1 VTFEKQIEAHND
13 LISIM
18 DKDAKSKNHDST
30 SQWDGLGMQQTPP
43 ITSSVVNFIGNTPIM
58 RLQVKLNGQAYST
71 YAKLEFMNPSGSV
84 KDRIAKYMIESAEK
98 RGILKSDSIIVE
110 ATSGN
115 TGIALAMVAAAKG
128 YRMVVFMPEH
138 MSKERIRL
146 MESLGADVCL
156 TPKEGGFEGA
166 VKKTEEIAKEKP
178 NVYLT
183 KQFSNEENVIAHF
196 QTTGAEIVEQV
207 KEKIDA
213 FVAGVGTGGTLF
225 GVGRALRK
233 VNPDVKLVA
242 VEPAES
248 AVLSGETAIHDHKIA
263 GIGDGFIPQ
272 IVKMDELDFVA
283 RVKSDDAVEMSK
295 RLSRQFGLM
304 VGISSG
310 ANILGVIQT
319 LERIGRNKV
328 VATVLPDRTE
338 RYFSTDLYVVYEH
351 LVRRCGPSCE
361 CIFA

>member
-1 VTFEKQIEAHND
+1 
-13 LISIM
+13 
-18 DKDAKSKNHDST
+18 
-30 SQWDGLGMQQTPP
+30 
-43 ITSSVVNFIGNTPIM
+43 
-58 RLQVKLNGQAYST
+58 VKL
-71 YAKLEFMNPSGSV
+71 
-84 KDRIAKYMIESAEK
+84 I
-98 RGILKSDSIIVE
+98 
-110 ATSGN
+110 
-115 TGIALAMVAAAKG
+115 
-128 YRMVVFMPEH
+128 
-138 MSKERIRL
+138 
-146 MESLGADVCL
+146 
-156 TPKEGGFEGA
+156 
-166 VKKTEEIAKEKP
+166 
-178 NVYLT
+178 
-183 KQFSNEENVIAHF
+183 
-196 QTTGAEIVEQV
+196 
-207 KEKIDA
+207 
-213 FVAGVGTGGTLF
+213 
-225 GVGRALRK
+225 
-233 VNPDVKLVA
+233 A

-248 AVLSGETAIHDHKIA
+248 AVLSGETDIRDHKIA

-319 LERIGRNKV
+319 LERIGRDKV